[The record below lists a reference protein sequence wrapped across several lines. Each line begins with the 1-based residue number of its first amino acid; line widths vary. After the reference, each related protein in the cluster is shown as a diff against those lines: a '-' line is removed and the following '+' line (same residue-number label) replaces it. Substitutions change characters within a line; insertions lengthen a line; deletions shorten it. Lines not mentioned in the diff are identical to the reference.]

1 MNASPVIYAL
11 VLAGGHSK
19 RMQKDK
25 AALVYHGRSQLEWA
39 VSFVQPHVE
48 RVFISVRPDQTKD
61 PVRARFEQIVD
72 TEANLGPIAGI
83 MAAQAKFPQVA
94 WLVLACD
101 LPFLD
106 EGTLTTL
113 ISARDP
119 HRLATAFRSS
129 HDVLPD
135 PLCAIY
141 EPASREAILAHIAS
155 GKNCPRKFLINSDV
169 QLLDEPNPHAL
180 DNVNTPDE
188 YGSAIAALS
197 PTEIPGAPNVD
208 AATGAVHVGVAPG
221 AASQGA
227 TVHGASAAAVRHAT
241 AADAANRVGR
251 PATDGPASATNST
264 ARTNTSG
271 SANAGAAGNAKRGTS
286 EVAATASPSGAA
298 GDKRI
303 KVQYYAILREQ
314 AGRSD
319 ESVLTGAST
328 PRDLYNELKSRY
340 PFSLAPEMLRVAVN
354 AEFGEWSQ
362 RLADGDS
369 VVFIPPVAGG

>member
-1 MNASPVIYAL
+1 MNAPPVIYAL

-25 AALVYHGRSQLEWA
+25 AALIYHGRSQLEWA
-39 VSFVQPHVE
+39 VSFVQSHVE
-48 RVFISVRPDQTKD
+48 RVFVSVRPDQTKD

-72 TEANLGPIAGI
+72 SEANMGPIAGI

-106 EGTLTTL
+106 DGTLTTL

-129 HDVLPD
+129 HDVLPE

-188 YGSAIAALS
+188 YGSAVAALS

-208 AATGAVHVGVAPG
+208 AATGAGTTNKG
-221 AASQGA
+221 G
-227 TVHGASAAAVRHAT
+227 TVHGASAAAIRHAN
-241 AADAANRVGR
+241 AAA
-251 PATDGPASATNST
+251 ASATSPSARANTSASASAGAASNGKRGTSGAAAT
-264 ARTNTSG
+264 ASTSG
-271 SANAGAAGNAKRGTS
+271 SAA
-286 EVAATASPSGAA
+286 
-298 GDKRI
+298 DKRI